1 MLASSRSAAAVAA
14 ALALVLTVAP
24 ASRAGE
30 ARTHDGFLLRL
41 SAGGGWAKTSADTP
55 LGDAEASGPA
65 GDVNFAIG
73 GAVAPNLILHGTLW
87 GWAVHEPDVEI
98 GSLSGSPEDVTLDM
112 SAWGVGITYYV
123 MPANLYLSPSVG
135 AAELTIE
142 EDGVSVSTDIG
153 IALDFTLG
161 KEWWVGD
168 NWGLGVAGAV
178 SLHKVPDGDLD
189 EDWTGPSFAVRFSA
203 TMN

>member
-1 MLASSRSAAAVAA
+1 MSALLRSAAVVVA
-14 ALALVLTVAP
+14 ALALTLAD
-24 ASRAGE
+24 ASSSRAGE

-65 GDVNFAIG
+65 GDGNIAIG

-87 GWAVHEPDVEI
+87 GWAVHEPDVEF
-98 GSLSGSPEDVTLDM
+98 GSLSGSTEDVTLNM

-135 AAELTIE
+135 AAELTLE
-142 EDGVSVSTDIG
+142 EDGVSVSTDTG

-178 SLHKVPDGDLD
+178 SLHKVPDGDID
-189 EDWTGPSFAVRFSA
+189 EDWTGPGFGVRFSA
-203 TMN
+203 TLN